1 MKAKPIFKY
10 LAIRV
15 GILILVLLI
24 MLIIL
29 YFAIDPH
36 KNCNEFQH
44 RHNMGQGIAMLVG
57 SGFVVSIWFV
67 ILFIEGI
74 MYCIKKEKNIIAYLL
89 MIILVLGIF
98 DLAFI

>member
-1 MKAKPIFKY
+1 MTTKNILRY

-36 KNCNEFQH
+36 KNCNELQH
-44 RHNMGQGIAMLVG
+44 RHNMGQGMSMFIG
-57 SGFVVSIWFV
+57 SGFVISIWFV
-67 ILFIEGI
+67 VLIIEWI
-74 MYCIKKEKNIIAYLL
+74 MYCIKKERNIIAYLL

-98 DLAFI
+98 ALAFT